1 MGKVVLNADKI
12 SKSYRSGNYDLEVL
26 NNFSINVKM
35 KDIITIS
42 GQSGCGK
49 STALNILGTLDKADS
64 GQLTIM
70 DRDISELN
78 KKEIATFRNVHIG
91 FMFQFHHLLNEF
103 TAIENVLIP
112 TWINKEYQKK
122 EYAKELFDILGISNR
137 MKHLPSQ
144 LSGGERSR
152 ISLIRALINTPD
164 ILFADE
170 PTGNLDKKNSLKLID
185 LLCQINTDLNQTII
199 LTTHNPDVAS
209 IGNRLYYLD
218 NGFLIKK

>member
-12 SKSYRSGNYDLEVL
+12 SKSYKSGNYDLEVL

-78 KKEIATFRNVHIG
+78 KRQIATFRNVHIG

-112 TWINKEYQKK
+112 AWINKEYQKK
-122 EYAKELFDILGISNR
+122 EYAKELFNILGISNR

-170 PTGNLDKKNSLKLID
+170 PTGNLDKKNSFKLID
-185 LLCQINTDLNQTII
+185 LLCQINKDLNQTII